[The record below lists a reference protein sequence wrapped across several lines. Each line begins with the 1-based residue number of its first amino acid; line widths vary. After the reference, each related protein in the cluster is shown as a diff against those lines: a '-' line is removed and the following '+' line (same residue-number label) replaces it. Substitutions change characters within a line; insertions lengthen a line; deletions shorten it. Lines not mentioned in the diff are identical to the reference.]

1 MCVALQIQGPC
12 CCERAYATVSNN
24 IFTFLALLFLA
35 KATVCFMLRRMRPS
49 RSYLASTTGEPAE
62 PAQPHRRYQKRRLNR
77 ESYHQVSGSGG
88 SAAVVSRRRPVA
100 NRPLRDRSSS
110 PPTYSGRTDTDG
122 EMTVKG
128 SSSGQDWADEDVS

>member
-1 MCVALQIQGPC
+1 
-12 CCERAYATVSNN
+12 
-24 IFTFLALLFLA
+24 
-35 KATVCFMLRRMRPS
+35 MLRRMRPS
-49 RSYLASTTGEPAE
+49 RSYLAATTGEPAE

-88 SAAVVSRRRPVA
+88 SAAVVTRRRPVA

-110 PPTYSGRTDTDG
+110 PPTYAGRTDTDG